1 MRKSIIT
8 ALSAALLLS
17 CATAYALP
25 LEQDMD
31 ILGTELATVQSTG
44 SATEMHEALQKM
56 QGAAEDAKKST
67 PYKLQ
72 GQAADSADMK
82 AYHAGLDQLIA
93 QIAVV
98 DKLAVAN
105 KLPEARTEAKKL
117 GDIRNQNHKKF
128 R

>member
-1 MRKSIIT
+1 MRKTVIT

-31 ILGTELATVQSTG
+31 ILGAGLATVQSTD
-44 SATEMHEALQKM
+44 SSQEMHQSLEKM
-56 QGAAEDAKKST
+56 HKAAEDAKKST
-67 PYKLQ
+67 PYTLQ
-72 GQAADSADMK
+72 GQSADSAGMK
-82 AYHAGLDQLIA
+82 EYVAGLDQLIA

-105 KLPEARTEAKKL
+105 KLPEAKEAAKKL

>member
-1 MRKSIIT
+1 MHKSLKT

-44 SATEMHEALQKM
+44 SAKEMQQALQKM
-56 QGAAEDAKKST
+56 HDAAEDAKKST

-72 GQAADSADMK
+72 GQAADSEGIK
-82 AYHAGLDQLIA
+82 EYHAGLDQLIA

-98 DKLAVAN
+98 DKLAAAN
-105 KLPEARTEAKKL
+105 KLPEAKAEAKKL
-117 GDIRNQNHKKF
+117 SDIRNQNHKKF